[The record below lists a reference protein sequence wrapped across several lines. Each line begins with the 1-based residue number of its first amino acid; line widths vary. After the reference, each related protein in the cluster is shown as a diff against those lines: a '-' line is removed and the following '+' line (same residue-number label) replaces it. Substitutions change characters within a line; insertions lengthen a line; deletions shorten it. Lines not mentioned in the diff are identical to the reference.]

1 MLTITAVSSVT
12 EMRYDIT
19 QLKAEL
25 NTIQNENIV
34 LASEISDTIN
44 LDYIEDRAVNV
55 LGMSEPQGYQIKT
68 ISVPEQSYTVQY
80 SDNASDMPEVD
91 AELLKEFFF
100 RS

>member
-1 MLTITAVSSVT
+1 
-12 EMRYDIT
+12 
-19 QLKAEL
+19 
-25 NTIQNENIV
+25 
-34 LASEISDTIN
+34 
-44 LDYIEDRAVNV
+44 
-55 LGMSEPQGYQIKT
+55 MSEPQGYQIKT